1 MSQLWSLAAR
11 PQAQLAPSRRK
22 SAYLIL
28 EITIYLRKRRSRPP
42 RTPPAPPAACPGSVP
57 CSRTAHT
64 HTPSASVR
72 CHNMPRQN
80 RRPYRHRPCG
90 PHSRRFR
97 HRPPNARHRKRR
109 RHSCRPLRAL
119 RPWRCRLEPLRLS
132 RQCRRQ
138 HASPPG
144 TRAVAISQQAAATC
158 DRQARQ
164 RASRTSPASHTAPK
178 ALQGDTMPSR
188 PPQDR
193 RTPHTS
199 PRRTV

>member
-1 MSQLWSLAAR
+1 M
-11 PQAQLAPSRRK
+11 LAPSRRK

-28 EITIYLRKRRSRPP
+28 EIVIYLRKRSPRPP
-42 RTPPAPPAACPGSVP
+42 RTPPARQSACPGSAP
-57 CSRTAHT
+57 CSRPTRT
-64 HTPSASVR
+64 RTPSASVR
-72 CHNMPRQN
+72 CRNMPRQN

-97 HRPPNARHRKRR
+97 HRPPNARRQKRR
-109 RHSCRPLRAL
+109 RHACRHLRAL
-119 RPWRCRLEPLRLS
+119 RPWRCRPEPLRLS

-164 RASRTSPASHTAPK
+164 RASRTSPASHTAPE

-188 PPQDR
+188 TPQDR
-193 RTPHTS
+193 RTPHCRA
-199 PRRTV
+199 RRTV

>member
-11 PQAQLAPSRRK
+11 PRAQLTPNRRK

-28 EITIYLRKRRSRPP
+28 EIVIYLRKRRPRQP
-42 RTPPAPPAACPGSVP
+42 RTPPAPPATCPGSAP
-57 CSRTAHT
+57 CSRPAHT
-64 HTPSASVR
+64 HIPSASAR
-72 CHNMPRQN
+72 CRNMPRQN

-97 HRPPNARHRKRR
+97 HRPPNARRRKRR
-109 RHSCRPLRAL
+109 RHACRHLRAL
-119 RPWRCRLEPLRLS
+119 RPWR
-132 RQCRRQ
+132 CRRQ

-188 PPQDR
+188 TPQDR
-193 RTPHTS
+193 CTPHCHA
-199 PRRTV
+199 RRTV